1 MFLWQSNEDEIK
13 KGLYGCGKKATPI
26 FNMIKTIKGDLVKIA
41 RETNLFDVYIHGC
54 NCQSIMGR
62 GIAKQIAETFP
73 DVYKIDRFS
82 KLKANQ
88 KLGRFTST
96 TFRNMKYH
104 RIHFINAYTQLT
116 IGSGCQVDYVAIK
129 DSLEAI
135 RTMFGGCQQR
145 FAMPKIGAG
154 LGGGDWN
161 RIKAIIEDVF
171 KHEDVTVIEY
181 DPKL

>member
-1 MFLWQSNEDEIK
+1 
-13 KGLYGCGKKATPI
+13 
-26 FNMIKTIKGDLVKIA
+26 MIKTIKGDLVRIA
-41 RETNLFDVYIHGC
+41 KETNLFDVYIHGA
-54 NCQSIMGR
+54 NCQSIMGG
-62 GIAKQIAETFP
+62 GIARQIAETFP
-73 DVYKIDRFS
+73 QVYMVDKNS
-82 KLKANQ
+82 KLKPNM

-104 RIHFINAYTQLT
+104 RVHFVNAYTQLT
-116 IGSGCQVDYVAIK
+116 LGSGCQVDYMAIK
-129 DSLEAI
+129 DSLEGI

-171 KHEDVTVIEY
+171 KNEDVTVIEY
-181 DPKL
+181 E